1 MFFEPLQ
8 KVFIY
13 SLNQALKV
21 AIVNQPR
28 EMVNQSEAAIVVTD
42 IDRKSENHVLTLLR
56 EIGEEAIDGDRKNVV
71 RLVNYYYSIV
81 KKRAEIM
88 SPLWRDAA

>member
-1 MFFEPLQ
+1 MA
-8 KVFIY
+8 
-13 SLNQALKV
+13 S
-21 AIVNQPR
+21 
-28 EMVNQSEAAIVVTD
+28 QSEAAIVVTD

-71 RLVNYYYSIV
+71 RLVNYYYALV